1 VGCLYIKIALASW
14 RLHDVNRHSRVLT
27 KEYHHQHASDTALC
41 APSMSMA
48 LHDEGHV
55 DILMSL
61 LVFCSAT
68 SLCKL
73 AQTCRLFRSLFLEKG
88 EETAIRRLE
97 LFSTGRERF
106 CELLKEFGGMSVA
119 NTGIVLATV
128 FHIDKAMLVD
138 AQKSVV
144 EEMMKKTSLLLDKNF
159 ESIVQIQMNTEGVK
173 LIQNFWEKGLFPFE
187 SKMKELHYFET
198 AESSLFDTIVTLQC
212 ILIVFLNAFTSSD
225 LIAWLKS
232 KVSLL
237 PLSLLPVSSLSLQIS
252 HLTFVC
258 VAEFQSKLCE
268 PDGGARDQRVGH
280 HFYDHFIDEERFCG

>member
-1 VGCLYIKIALASW
+1 
-14 RLHDVNRHSRVLT
+14 
-27 KEYHHQHASDTALC
+27 
-41 APSMSMA
+41 MA

-61 LVFCSAT
+61 FVFCSAS

-128 FHIDKAMLVD
+128 FHIDKEMLVE

-144 EEMMKKTSLLLDKNF
+144 EDMIKKTSLLIDKNF
-159 ESIVQIQMNTEGVK
+159 QSIAEIQMKTEGVK

-187 SKMKELHYFET
+187 SKMKELYYFET
-198 AESSLFDTIVTLQC
+198 TESSFFDTIVTLQC
-212 ILIVFLNAFTSSD
+212 ILIVFLNAFTSSG

-268 PDGGARDQRVGH
+268 PDGGARDQRVGY
-280 HFYDHFIDEERFCG
+280 HFYDHFIDEEWFCE